1 MVGHG
6 IDSPGSGEGKK
17 RALVKTVRKVKIPW
31 NAWNSFTCSGLHTWS
46 LTGGY
51 MLKEGCNLVTETK
64 VIVSEP
70 SKERSVGLTLQSDKR
85 ILRTPGFTKWGRF

>member
-17 RALVKTVRKVKIPW
+17 RALVKTLMKVKIPC
-31 NAWNSFTCSGLHTWS
+31 NAWNSFTCPGLHTLS

-51 MLKEGCNLVTETK
+51 VLKEGSNLVTETK
-64 VIVSEP
+64 VIVGEA
-70 SKERSVGLTLQSDKR
+70 SKERGA
-85 ILRTPGFTKWGRF
+85 WGAYCCLSKGS